1 MTGDAKLMCGIV
13 VLTLPT
19 VQYGGYFLLSVLSGK
34 FTKVEFTDFQ
44 RAMFRAGHAH
54 AGVMILL
61 SLIAELL
68 ADHAD
73 LPPSLI
79 WMVRGGIP
87 LSALLISAGFFFSA
101 AGAGATRPNRW
112 IALLYFGA
120 AILAFSLIVLGIGLL
135 R

>member
-1 MTGDAKLMCGIV
+1 MTEDAKLMCGIV

-54 AGVMILL
+54 AGVIILL
-61 SLIAELL
+61 SLTAQFL
-68 ADHAD
+68 ADHAA
-73 LPPSLI
+73 LPPSLV
-79 WMVRGGIP
+79 WLVRGGIP
-87 LSALLISAGFFFSA
+87 LSALLISGGFFFSA
-101 AGAGATRPNRW
+101 SQAKATRPNRW
-112 IALLYFGA
+112 IALLYLGA
-120 AILAFSLIVLGIGLL
+120 AILAFSLIILGIGLL